1 MLVLQALP
9 QQAGA
14 IKGSKQR
21 LIAAKFEHEEP
32 VKTCY
37 LLLIRS

>member
-1 MLVLQALP
+1 MLVLQASP

-14 IKGSKQR
+14 IKANKQR
-21 LIAAKFEHEEP
+21 LIAAKLEHGEP

>member
-1 MLVLQALP
+1 MLVLQASP

-21 LIAAKFEHEEP
+21 LIAAKFEHGEP
-32 VKTCY
+32 TKTSHY
-37 LLLIRS
+37 